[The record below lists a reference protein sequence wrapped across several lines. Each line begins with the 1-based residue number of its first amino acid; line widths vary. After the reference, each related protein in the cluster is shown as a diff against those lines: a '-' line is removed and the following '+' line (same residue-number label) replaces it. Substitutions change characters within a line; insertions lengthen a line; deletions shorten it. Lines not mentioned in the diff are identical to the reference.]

1 MRVYAAELICST
13 GVSGF
18 QIFKPVFCIYNNLR
32 LHAEMLT
39 HWRLNEIAHDPPLIP
54 WRFLEYF
61 RTSES
66 TKINH
71 MRSNHRHKIGFQDVV
86 YSKLNKWRAKILKN
100 IDKKTSTWWVKLI
113 RKQEII
119 LFLYR
124 ATKCPADA
132 EKIEYA
138 KMSSLSTS
146 EDKPKPN
153 TTEFPF
159 LYYLGWHLRKQQK
172 IKAKNSSKN
181 QSENKKSN
189 NFFAERRNSI
199 TAEERWKLQIKKTK
213 KTSQLFR
220 DQSYF
225 SWVKLVPI
233 YFFSHLFT
241 LAK

>member
-1 MRVYAAELICST
+1 
-13 GVSGF
+13 
-18 QIFKPVFCIYNNLR
+18 
-32 LHAEMLT
+32 
-39 HWRLNEIAHDPPLIP
+39 
-54 WRFLEYF
+54 
-61 RTSES
+61 
-66 TKINH
+66 